1 MTDKEVRLQGL
12 PPVVNEACKTLVLGS
27 MPGALSLSK
36 QEYYGHPRNHFWPL
50 IYKLYGGGASPN
62 DQYGERLAFVLKH
75 KIALWD
81 VLGTCVREGS
91 LDADIREPEEN
102 DFAAFFRDYPAVERV
117 FFNGQAAEQLYR
129 KRVLPRLQA
138 IGLGKELRYRT
149 FPSSSPARTMTLDA
163 KLAIWCE
170 LADN

>member
-1 MTDKEVRLQGL
+1 MADQEVRLQGL
-12 PPVVNEACKTLVLGS
+12 PPVVNKACTTLVLGS

-50 IYKLYGGGASPN
+50 LYKLYGDGASPSE
-62 DQYGERLAFVLKH
+62 DYGDRLAFVLKH

-81 VLGTCVREGS
+81 VLGTCLREGS
-91 LDADIREPEEN
+91 LDADIRDPEEN
-102 DFAAFFRDYPAVERV
+102 DFAAFFHAYPAVERV

-129 KRVLPRLQA
+129 KRVLLRLQEK
-138 IGLGKELRYRT
+138 GLGKELSYRT

-163 KLAIWCE
+163 KLAFWRE
-170 LADN
+170 LDDN